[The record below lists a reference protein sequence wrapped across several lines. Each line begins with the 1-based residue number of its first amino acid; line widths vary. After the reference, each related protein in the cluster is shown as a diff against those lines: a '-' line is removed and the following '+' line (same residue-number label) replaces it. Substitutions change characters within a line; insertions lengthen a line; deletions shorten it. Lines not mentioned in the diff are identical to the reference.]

1 MGGHDKAL
9 VTLAG
14 RPLLRH
20 AIDRL
25 RPQVNRLA
33 LNANGDPARFEDLG
47 LPVFGDT
54 IAGFV
59 GPLAGIFAGL
69 SWAQRQRPMPEAI
82 VTAAVDTPFFP
93 LDLVQRLATAAAGR
107 TGIAVARSRGRIHPV
122 FACVPTDCARDLEDF
137 LRRAESRKV
146 TDWLDRAGFAAV
158 DFAGGEGTHDP
169 FFNINAPADLAL
181 AEALIMRDHWEGN
194 P

>member
-69 SWAQRQRPMPEAI
+69 SWAQQQRPMPEAI

-107 TGIAVARSRGRIHPV
+107 V
-122 FACVPTDCARDLEDF
+122 
-137 LRRAESRKV
+137 
-146 TDWLDRAGFAAV
+146 
-158 DFAGGEGTHDP
+158 
-169 FFNINAPADLAL
+169 
-181 AEALIMRDHWEGN
+181 
-194 P
+194 